1 MNMKK
6 FKVVV
11 SYVTY
16 CTAEIEAENEH
27 EAYQIANQMD
37 GGEFHY
43 QATDDWDISSVS
55 EMTE

>member
-1 MNMKK
+1 MKK